1 MSLFSMTSL
10 TTIVIVGLI
19 VSSVHP
25 ALIVHHALKKP
36 QYGLDSIET
45 KIPRFLGLVK
55 NKMKQAKLFE
65 ERNVFEAIM
74 KLRLRRLRSLR
85 ERSEL
90 EAAFLP
96 RPVPV
101 RLYKRSP
108 QVGN

>member
-10 TTIVIVGLI
+10 TTIFIVGSI
-19 VSSVHP
+19 VSLAHP

-36 QYGLDSIET
+36 QYGLDTVEA

-65 ERNVFEAIM
+65 QRNVFEAIM
-74 KLRLRRLRSLR
+74 KLRFRRLRSLR

-96 RPVPV
+96 RHVPV

-108 QVGN
+108 